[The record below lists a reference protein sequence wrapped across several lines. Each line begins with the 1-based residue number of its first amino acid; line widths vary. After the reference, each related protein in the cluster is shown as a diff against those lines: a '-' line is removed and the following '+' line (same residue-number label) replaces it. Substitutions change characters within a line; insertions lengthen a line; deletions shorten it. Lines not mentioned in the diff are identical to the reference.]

1 MAEKTGLKVP
11 KKLQSFEEVQRALQD
26 IEASLNKLSSSVN
39 AEAEGEITDKDG
51 KSGDTR
57 VTQNKDKSYMF
68 EIKTSEGWKTPVIGK
83 SSVKFKSKPGERSKI
98 QTKSIDELQASDDS
112 TGDTIAKKTIYDEK
126 ADKFVLARPDY
137 DSGWIDVSND
147 DVKHTLTH
155 DLGCLPIMYI
165 AWFTPDSTYNDG
177 YPTKCYPM
185 VNGMIRHGGTEW
197 SGVELLFNSTEVQY
211 TCDASHHVYT
221 NYRLD
226 SGGDSWTDYND
237 GYMRLA
243 LWK

>member
-1 MAEKTGLKVP
+1 MTE
-11 KKLQSFEEVQRALQD
+11 
-26 IEASLNKLSSSVN
+26 
-39 AEAEGEITDKDG
+39 
-51 KSGDTR
+51 
-57 VTQNKDKSYMF
+57 
-68 EIKTSEGWKTPVIGK
+68 EGWKFGSVGESPVTFTDK
-83 SSVKFKSKPGERSKI
+83 PAEFSKPDAVVNKFK
-98 QTKSIDELQASDDS
+98 DEFGNPKNFPA
-112 TGDTIAKKTIYDEK
+112 
-126 ADKFVLARPDY
+126 PDY

-185 VNGMIRHGGTEW
+185 VNGLIRHGGSSW

-211 TCDASHHVYT
+211 TCDATHHVYT